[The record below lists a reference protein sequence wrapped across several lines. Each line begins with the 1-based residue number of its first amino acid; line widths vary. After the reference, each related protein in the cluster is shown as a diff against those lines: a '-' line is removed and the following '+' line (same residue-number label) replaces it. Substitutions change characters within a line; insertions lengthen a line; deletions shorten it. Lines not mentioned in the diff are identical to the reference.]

1 MVNVKVVKEGSDI
14 LEVEVSGHAGSDE
27 YGFDLVCAGVSTAC
41 VGICNEL
48 VKHNF
53 FKYGDIELQTG
64 YCHIYVD
71 EFEELHQVV
80 LETFVTILKTIE
92 ESYGEYLKII
102 KMEV

>member
-1 MVNVKVVKEGSDI
+1 MVNVKILKEGNDI
-14 LEVEVSGHAGSDE
+14 LEIEVSGHADSNE

-48 VKHNF
+48 VNHNF
-53 FKYGDIELQTG
+53 LEYGNIELQAG
-64 YCHIYVD
+64 YCHIVVE
-71 EFEELHQVV
+71 EFDKLHQVV

-92 ESYGEYLKII
+92 ESYGDYLKII